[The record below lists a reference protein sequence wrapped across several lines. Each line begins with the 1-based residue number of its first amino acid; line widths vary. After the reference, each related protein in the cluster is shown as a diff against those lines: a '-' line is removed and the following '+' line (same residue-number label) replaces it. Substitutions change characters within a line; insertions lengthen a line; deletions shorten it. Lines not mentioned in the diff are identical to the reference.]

1 MPEVTAGPDR
11 SGGDAGGARAG
22 DGRATFWTVA
32 MAGRRRGRL
41 VAWGRRHIR
50 VVVYSSALAFYL
62 LGVWL
67 HIPYGGGH
75 IYSDIVTVFQGREC
89 SSVCN
94 VQVPYL
100 QVFVEY
106 PVITSMFMYA
116 MGVLGSLLSGDLL
129 TNYYYFTAAFL
140 VVPTLLLVREMLKLA
155 EMRGRPREKV
165 LWYFI
170 VTPTFAYMVLL
181 NWYVIGVFFAVAGL
195 RRFLEGRVAYGGV
208 LLGLSAASNLVTAI
222 PALGLL
228 LASKTMRERV
238 VLLCAGLGTYAL
250 INLPFIVLAP
260 QRWYEAFNYTYN
272 WYIENSWI
280 QVFTSYLFSPV
291 KHYVPPVAFAAVIA
305 GMLWLRFRKGVDDP
319 IVLAFLAMFGYV
331 FSTYIYPPQLNLTL
345 LPFFVLLPVAG
356 YLEFMAFDTAN
367 ALIAVL
373 GFSQALLPLGITY
386 SFNAFNRFSFLW
398 WVEVV
403 RSFWVGKLMVLNRI
417 PAIQASAPWGKRRTG
432 ARREKRPLPPRRRE
446 EVEPAERQGPSWV

>member
-1 MPEVTAGPDR
+1 
-11 SGGDAGGARAG
+11 
-22 DGRATFWTVA
+22 
-32 MAGRRRGRL
+32 MAWRRRHL
-41 VAWGRRHIR
+41 HLII
-50 VVVYSSALAFYL
+50 YSSALAFYL

-75 IYSDIVTVFQGREC
+75 IYSDIVTVFQTREC
-89 SSVCN
+89 SPACN

-106 PVITSMFMYA
+106 PIITAMFMYA
-116 MGVLGSLLSGDLL
+116 MGLLGGLLSGSLV

-140 VVPTLLLVREMLKLA
+140 VVPTLLLVREMLKLT
-155 EMRGRPREKV
+155 EMRGRPKEKV
-165 LWYFI
+165 LWYLI
-170 VTPTFAYMVLL
+170 ITPTFVYMVLL
-181 NWYVIGVFFAVAGL
+181 NWYVIGVFFAMAGL

-208 LLGLSAASNLVTAI
+208 LLGLSAASNLVTAV

-228 LASKTMRERV
+228 LALKTTRERV

-260 QRWYEAFNYTYN
+260 GRWYEAFSYTYN

-280 QVFTSYLFSPV
+280 QVFTSDLFSPI
-291 KHYVPPVAFAAVIA
+291 KHYVPPVAFAVVLA
-305 GMLWLRFRKGVDDP
+305 GMLWLRFGKGVDDP
-319 IVLAFLAMFGYV
+319 VVLSFLAMFGYV

-398 WVEVV
+398 WVEVI
-403 RSFWVGKLMVLNRI
+403 RSSWVGKLMVLNRI
-417 PAIQASAPWGKRRTG
+417 PAIQASAPWRRRTAG
-432 ARREKRPLPPRRRE
+432 RRPSPPPPPRRRRE
-446 EVEPAERQGPSWV
+446 ETEPAERRRPSWV